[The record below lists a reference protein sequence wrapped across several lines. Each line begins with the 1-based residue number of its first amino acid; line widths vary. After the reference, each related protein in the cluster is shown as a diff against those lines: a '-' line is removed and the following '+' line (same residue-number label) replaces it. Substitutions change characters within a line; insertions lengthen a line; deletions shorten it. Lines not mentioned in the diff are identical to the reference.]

1 MSSTHTRAG
10 SPFIQGSVKVK
21 GKTVTKSLGLS
32 DRVTSKKVMQAA
44 QQLAEGLEQGR
55 TSEALLRLAGAMFD
69 AAGITPP
76 WEKSKDVSVQYVA
89 DLYLAR
95 AEQKGSLSPITK
107 TAIADF
113 LASFDGSKNA
123 GSITPPVAQAW
134 YDGVVAASSVGTA
147 RNKLVV
153 LSGMMANAVRL
164 GYADKNPFAAVE
176 QATTKRVVEKQPM
189 SDADFEK
196 LISYLDRCS
205 RDDAGSWKVAALLG
219 RYAGMRLADAAN
231 LTGAAF
237 HEEGGV
243 MLMNWVAGKT
253 GVEVCIPVLEPL
265 RSFIKPDAGWLCCP
279 MLHGKQIPRLS
290 SEFVSIIES
299 SGIEVPTV
307 VNAGRTLRTITFH
320 SLRHR
325 FVQWLVEL
333 GIDMKDRMALATH
346 ASASSHKIYEH
357 KSHTEEALRLA
368 SRLPSNLTS
377 HSI

>member
-1 MSSTHTRAG
+1 MSSTHTRDG

-107 TAIADF
+107 TAIGDF

-123 GSITPPVAQAW
+123 GSITPHVAQAW

-176 QATTKRVVEKQPM
+176 QATTKRVVDKQPM

-196 LISYLDRCS
+196 LIGYLERCQ
-205 RDDAGSWKVAALLG
+205 RPDAGSWHVAAMLG
-219 RYAGMRLADAAN
+219 RYAGLRLADAVN
-231 LTGAAF
+231 LRYDAF
-237 HEEGGV
+237 REEGAL
-243 MLMNWVAGKT
+243 MLMQWTVGKT
-253 GVEVCIPVLEPL
+253 DTRVCIPVLEPL
-265 RSFIKPDAGWLCCP
+265 KSFIKRQVGGLCCP

-290 SEFVSIIES
+290 SEFVGIIES

-307 VNAGRTLRTITFH
+307 VNAGRTLRAITFH

-357 KSHTEEALRLA
+357 KCHTEEALRLA
-368 SRLPSNLTS
+368 SRLPSNITS
-377 HSI
+377 N